1 MKDLKG
7 LGVSP
12 GIARGEA
19 LVLRQRAR
27 HRYYLVPASAVEQE
41 LERLE
46 QARETSRAQLE
57 EISARITRL
66 AGAASAS
73 LFEAQILML
82 DRAGGD
88 EIVTVPRALA
98 QHERLAARDPG
109 RDAQAL
115 QVVHVSLITSTP
127 PLR

>member
-1 MKDLKG
+1 MNDLKG

-27 HRYYLVPASAVEQE
+27 GV
-41 LERLE
+41 
-46 QARETSRAQLE
+46 
-57 EISARITRL
+57 TRL
-66 AGAASAS
+66 RQTLQF
-73 LFEAQILML
+73 LF

-88 EIVTVPRALA
+88 EVVAMSRALA
-98 QHERLAARDPG
+98 QNERLATRDPG